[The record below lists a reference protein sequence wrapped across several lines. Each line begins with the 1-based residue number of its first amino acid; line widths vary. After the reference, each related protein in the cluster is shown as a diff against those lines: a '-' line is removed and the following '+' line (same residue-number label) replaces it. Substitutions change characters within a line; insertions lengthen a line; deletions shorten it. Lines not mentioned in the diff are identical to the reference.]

1 MRAALRFDLAILG
14 AGFSGAALA
23 YHLARRAPPGHAI
36 ALVDPSPATGL
47 GRAYDEPTGQLLLNV
62 PAARMSLDPA
72 APLDFAAWW
81 ARECGTAVEAI
92 AADFAPRRDYGR
104 YVAARFGE
112 ALASAEAEIVR
123 IVAGARDVEPIAT
136 GFRIALDDG
145 ATLAAREV
153 VLAVGHGPPV
163 LPAGLDRA
171 ALGGRLVDPLA
182 PGAIASLPAD
192 ADVLVVGTGLTA
204 VDALTLL
211 EARGHRGRIVALSRH
226 GRWPAVHR
234 PLSSVAAPPIDPAR
248 LAASPRRAFHHVRRL
263 TAEALAAGGDWRAV
277 IDALR
282 PHTAP
287 TWRAWDTDA
296 RRQALRHLRSP
307 WEVHRHRM
315 APASA
320 AVLERLGARGG
331 FETRAARIVAARPGQ
346 GGRIAIEI
354 RARGAVAGTQITVDA
369 VLVALP
375 ASIPF
380 AGRTC
385 PLARAL
391 LARGLVRD
399 DAAGFGLEVDDGFRP
414 LDAAGRPTPGL
425 YAIGPL
431 LRGRDWE
438 TTAVPEIREQAAA
451 LAGQLLSG

>member
-1 MRAALRFDLAILG
+1 MSASRVFDLAILG

-23 YHLARRAPPGHAI
+23 CQLARRAPRGRSI
-36 ALVDPSPATGL
+36 ALVDPAPATGL

-72 APLDFAAWW
+72 APLDFAEWW
-81 ARECGTAVEAI
+81 ARARGVPIEAI

-104 YVAARFGE
+104 YIATRYAE
-112 ALASAEAEIVR
+112 AVGSANAEIVR
-123 IVAGARDVEPIAT
+123 IAARARDVELIAT

-145 ATLAAREV
+145 ATIEARQV
-153 VLAVGHGPPV
+153 VLAVGHAPPV
-163 LPAGLDRA
+163 LPPGLDRA
-171 ALGGRLVDPLA
+171 ALGERLVDPLA
-182 PGAIASLPAD
+182 PGAIDAVPLD

-211 EARGHRGRIVALSRH
+211 EARGHRGRIIALSRH
-226 GRWPAVHR
+226 GRWPSVHR
-234 PLSSVAAPPIDPAR
+234 PPSPAIAPPIDPGL
-248 LAASPRRAFHHVRRL
+248 LAASPRSAVRHVRRL
-263 TAEALAAGGDWRAV
+263 AAETLAAGGDWRVV

-287 TWRAWDTDA
+287 SWRAWGTAA

-320 AVLERLGARGG
+320 AVLERLRARGG
-331 FETRAARIVAARPGQ
+331 FETRAARIVAARPAR
-346 GGRIAIEI
+346 GGRIAIEF
-354 RARGAVAGTQITVDA
+354 RPRGEPAGITIPVDA
-369 VLVALP
+369 VLLAL
-375 ASIPF
+375 AAAIPF
-380 AGRTC
+380 AERTD

-399 DAAGFGLEVDDGFRP
+399 DPAGFGIDVDDAGRP
-414 LDAAGRPTPGL
+414 LGAAGRPAPGL

-431 LRGRDWE
+431 LRARDWE

-451 LAGQLLSG
+451 LAGRLPSG